1 MSGGSELFTGKFGAK
16 QSKSR
21 PVISDR
27 EFALRAEL
35 AQQLMR
41 EQGIDIL
48 LAYGNEAEPQF
59 QRYFS
64 DYWPS
69 FESAGVLMAPKGAP
83 VLLIG
88 PESMTYAGERSRIRD
103 IRRLSAFRES
113 SNPEY
118 PGHSLDT
125 FADVIEDALHGHTP
139 KRLAIAGYNLVP
151 YYLYEELKE
160 SLKRFKGIEIVRGDD
175 LVMQLRMVK
184 TRDEIECMRYAGQIT
199 ARTMDYVIEHIRPGM
214 TELEVRGLA
223 SGKMLELGAENE
235 SYPNWVLAG
244 KGGNQAISRARHK
257 VIGKNELVH
266 LQIGARYEGYASTIG
281 RPVILG
287 KPEDWMISAINA
299 GYEGYEAVLAQ
310 LVSGNNAGNVS
321 RAFLQTMTK
330 NGYADWLLYGPC
342 HGTGLME
349 GEPPWI
355 EENSDYIMRENMTY
369 CICLFMGN
377 KAGYGFRIEDSIRV
391 AQEKAENM
399 TNYRRDII
407 IIP

>member
-1 MSGGSELFTGKFGAK
+1 MRGVTMTIMGAADK
-16 QSKSR
+16 LR
-21 PVISDR
+21 PVISTE
-27 EFALRAEL
+27 EFADRVKK
-35 AQQLMR
+35 AQTLMR
-41 EQGIDIL
+41 QQGVDIL

-69 FESAGVLMAPKGAP
+69 FESAGVMMASEGQP

-88 PESMTYAGERSRIRD
+88 PESMTFAADRSRIRD
-103 IRRLSAFRES
+103 IRRLAAFRES

-118 PGHSLDT
+118 PGHVMDT
-125 FADVIEDALHGHTP
+125 FADVIEDLTRGKAP
-139 KRLAIAGYNLVP
+139 KQLAIAGYNLVP
-151 YYLYEELKE
+151 HYLFDELKE
-160 SLKRFKGIEIVRGDD
+160 SLAKFPEIKVVRGDK
-175 LVMQLRMVK
+175 LVMKLRMVK
-184 TRDEIECMRYAGQIT
+184 SPAEIECLRHAGRIT
-199 ARTMDYVIEHIRPGM
+199 AQAMDYVIENIRPGM

-223 SGKMLELGAENE
+223 LGKMHELGAENE
-235 SYPNWVLAG
+235 SYPTWVLAG
-244 KGGNQAISRARHK
+244 QGGNQAISRARHK
-257 VIGKNELVH
+257 VIGQNELVH

-287 KPEDWMISAINA
+287 RPEMWMTDAIRA
-299 GYEGYEAVLAQ
+299 GYEGYEAILAQ
-310 LVSGNNAGNVS
+310 LTAGNNAGNVA
-321 RAFLQTMTK
+321 RAYYDTMDR

-355 EENSDYIMRENMTY
+355 EKGSDYTMQENMTY

-377 KAGYGFRIEDSIRV
+377 RDGYGFRLEDSIRV
-391 AQEKAENM
+391 ASGKAENM

-407 IIP
+407 VIP

>member
-1 MSGGSELFTGKFGAK
+1 M
-16 QSKSR
+16 R
-21 PVISDR
+21 PVIPDL
-27 EFALRAEL
+27 EFIARVKRTQEL
-35 AQQLMR
+35 MQQ
-41 EQGIDIL
+41 QGVDIL

-69 FESAGVLMAPKGAP
+69 FESAGVMFASKGEP

-88 PESMTYAGERSRIRD
+88 PESLTFANDRSRIRD
-103 IRRLSAFRES
+103 IRKLAAFRES

-118 PGHSLDT
+118 PGHVLQT
-125 FADVIEDALHGHTP
+125 FGDVIEELTHDGEP

-151 YYLYEELKE
+151 HYLFVELKN
-160 SLKRFKGIEIVRGDD
+160 SLKRFDGIEIVRGDD
-175 LVMQLRMVK
+175 LVMKLRMIK
-184 TRDEIECMRYAGQIT
+184 SPAEIECMRFAGIIT
-199 ARTMDYVIEHIRPGM
+199 AQAMDYVIEHIRPGM

-223 SGKMLELGAENE
+223 LGRMHELGAENE
-235 SYPNWVLAG
+235 AYPTWVLAG
-244 KGGNQAISRARHK
+244 QGGNQAISRARHK

-281 RPVILG
+281 RPVIIG
-287 KPEDWMISAINA
+287 RPEKWMTDAITA
-299 GYEGYEAVLAQ
+299 GYEGYEAILAQ
-310 LVSGNNAGNVS
+310 LVAGNNAGNVA
-321 RAFLQTMTK
+321 RAFYETMRK

-355 EENSDYIMRENMTY
+355 EQDSDYIMQENMTY

-377 KAGYGFRIEDSIRV
+377 KDGYGFRLEDSIRV
-391 AQEKAENM
+391 SQGAAENM
-399 TNYRRDII
+399 THYRRDII
-407 IIP
+407 VVP